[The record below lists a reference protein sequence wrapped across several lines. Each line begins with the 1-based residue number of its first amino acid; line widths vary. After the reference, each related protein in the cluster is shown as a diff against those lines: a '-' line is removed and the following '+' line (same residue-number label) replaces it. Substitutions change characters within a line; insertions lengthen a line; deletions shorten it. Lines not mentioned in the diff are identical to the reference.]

1 VSHWHVSSLLLSAAL
16 SLCGGAEPPVRVP
29 DAPAIP
35 DPMPPAPRPVPGA
48 PLTLTPGVWF
58 VVDSDVP
65 VIVLASP
72 EGLVS
77 VAEDAGPLR
86 FRGRFVEDPE
96 KVQTRTFAGK
106 HIYTIEAKASGRVE
120 VLVVPVGASK
130 AADVI
135 RRTVM
140 VEAGDGPIPPPKP
153 KPDPKPDPK
162 PGPVT
167 SFRVIFVYES
177 ADLLTLEQKAVI
189 YAKPVAEYLN
199 AHATREGNQP
209 GWRALDKD
217 AAGADLPANLKSL
230 WAAVKPKL
238 TAVPCW
244 VVEVNGM
251 ADILPLP
258 ANPADAVAELKK
270 YRGDK

>member
-1 VSHWHVSSLLLSAAL
+1 VSHWHGSYILLAAAL

-29 DAPAIP
+29 DALPVP

-96 KVQTRTFAGK
+96 KVVTKTFAGK
-106 HIYTIEAKASGRVE
+106 HIYTIEAKASGRCE

-135 RRTVM
+135 RRTVQ

-162 PGPVT
+162 PEPVT
-167 SFRVIFVYES
+167 SFRVLFVYES
-177 ADLLTLEQKAVI
+177 GDTLTAAQQSVI
-189 YAKPVAEYLN
+189 YAKSVSDYLDG
-199 AHATREGNQP
+199 ACTKEGTQP
-209 GWRALDKD
+209 GWRRFDKD
-217 AAGADLPANLKSL
+217 AAGANEPPVMRAL

-238 TAVPCW
+238 TTVPCL
-244 VVEVNGM
+244 VVEVNGK

-258 ANPADAVAELKK
+258 ATTAEAVALFKK
-270 YRGDK
+270 YGGN